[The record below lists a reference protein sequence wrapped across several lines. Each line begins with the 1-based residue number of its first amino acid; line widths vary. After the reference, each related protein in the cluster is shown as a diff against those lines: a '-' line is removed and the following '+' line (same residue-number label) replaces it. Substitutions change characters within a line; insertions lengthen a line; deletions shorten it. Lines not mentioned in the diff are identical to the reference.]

1 MAWCQ
6 ATINKELEL
15 DQQKH
20 ILHGYNTSQKTGEV
34 VSVHGFTIMKG
45 KPITKCEDKNN
56 KDVEELRSR
65 VEFQNKAL

>member
-20 ILHGYNTSQKTGEV
+20 ILHGDNASQKTGEV

-45 KPITKCEDKNN
+45 KPITNVKTKTTRTL
-56 KDVEELRSR
+56 KS
-65 VEFQNKAL
+65 